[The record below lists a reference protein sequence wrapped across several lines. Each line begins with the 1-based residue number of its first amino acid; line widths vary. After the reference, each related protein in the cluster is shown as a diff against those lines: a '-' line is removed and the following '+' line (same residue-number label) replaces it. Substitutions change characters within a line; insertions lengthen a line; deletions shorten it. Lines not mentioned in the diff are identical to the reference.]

1 MQISIKKTSE
11 NYETSDSIIKEL
23 EKRIGQFESDYSLKE
38 ALSLLNEAADLLESE
53 DKYSDLYNGIIKVID
68 MFSKDRN
75 EDVVEINSPEE
86 VEEDVQE
93 EVEKQKEE

>member
-1 MQISIKKTSE
+1 MQISIKKTSA
-11 NYETSDSIIKEL
+11 NYETSDSIIEEL
-23 EKRIGQFESDYSLKE
+23 EKRIGQFESDYPLKK

-53 DKYSDLYNGIIKVID
+53 DKYSDLYDGIINVID
-68 MFSKDRN
+68 MFSKDHD

-93 EVEKQKEE
+93 EVEKQKE

>member
-68 MFSKDRN
+68 MFSKDHD

-93 EVEKQKEE
+93 EIEKQKE

>member
-53 DKYSDLYNGIIKVID
+53 DKYSDLYDGIINVID
-68 MFSKDRN
+68 MFSKDHD

-93 EVEKQKEE
+93 EIEKQKQ